1 MALWE
6 NAQLSFEAWM
16 NGLST
21 GDSIV
26 LGAIGVGLMVFALV
40 ALLTQRYFERRGP
53 KMLDTHMPEPS
64 SAPVLGVRH
73 SHDQIHDDTTGRA
86 SKKNKQDKFLSRL
99 DRLA

>member
-1 MALWE
+1 LE

-26 LGAIGVGLMVFALV
+26 LGAIGVGLMVFALI
-40 ALLTQRYFERRGP
+40 ALLMQRYFERRGR
-53 KMLDTHMPEPS
+53 KLDTHMPKPS
-64 SAPVLGVRH
+64 NAPVLGVRH
-73 SHDQIHDDTTGRA
+73 SHDQIPDDTTGRA